1 MKTPP
6 YLLQAIAA
14 MKVSGRLELLVREGA
29 GTELVS
35 PESSGYNSS
44 ASSAAG
50 ERSPAPPAPLAPP
63 AALRRRLASVAEEA
77 ADRADRYDVTCDSCE
92 TCLQCVTPFTRT
104 YNVSTLSPS
113 TIYHHESGAG

>member
-1 MKTPP
+1 MKAT
-6 YLLQAIAA
+6 
-14 MKVSGRLELLVREGA
+14 GRLELIIREGA

-50 ERSPAPPAPLAPP
+50 ERSPASATPHVPLAPP

-77 ADRADRYDVTCDSCE
+77 ADRADRWVLLRIDSE
-92 TCLQCVTPFTRT
+92 LRL
-104 YNVSTLSPS
+104 Y
-113 TIYHHESGAG
+113 

>member
-1 MKTPP
+1 MKDYILCFVKLVLSHLIILKLNTF
-6 YLLQAIAA
+6 LKAITA
-14 MKVSGRLELLVREGA
+14 MKATGRLELVIREGA

-50 ERSPAPPAPLAPP
+50 ERSPAPTAPHVPLAPP

-77 ADRADRYDVTCDSCE
+77 ADRADR
-92 TCLQCVTPFTRT
+92 
-104 YNVSTLSPS
+104 
-113 TIYHHESGAG
+113 

>member
-1 MKTPP
+1 
-6 YLLQAIAA
+6 
-14 MKVSGRLELLVREGA
+14 MKVSGRLELVIREGA

-50 ERSPAPPAPLAPP
+50 ERSPAPAPAPLPLALAPP

-77 ADRADRYDVTCDSCE
+77 ADRADR
-92 TCLQCVTPFTRT
+92 
-104 YNVSTLSPS
+104 
-113 TIYHHESGAG
+113 

>member
-1 MKTPP
+1 MK
-6 YLLQAIAA
+6 A
-14 MKVSGRLELLVREGA
+14 SGRLELVIREGA

-50 ERSPAPPAPLAPP
+50 ERSPAPVSHVPLAPP

-77 ADRADRYDVTCDSCE
+77 ADRADRSLVT
-92 TCLQCVTPFTRT
+92 TP
-104 YNVSTLSPS
+104 
-113 TIYHHESGAG
+113 

>member
-1 MKTPP
+1 MKAT
-6 YLLQAIAA
+6 
-14 MKVSGRLELLVREGA
+14 GRLELIIREGA

-50 ERSPAPPAPLAPP
+50 ERSPAAAAPHVPVLAPP

-77 ADRADRYDVTCDSCE
+77 ADRADRSVLQLYQYDYHRPNQYARELRGVT
-92 TCLQCVTPFTRT
+92 QF
-104 YNVSTLSPS
+104 
-113 TIYHHESGAG
+113 